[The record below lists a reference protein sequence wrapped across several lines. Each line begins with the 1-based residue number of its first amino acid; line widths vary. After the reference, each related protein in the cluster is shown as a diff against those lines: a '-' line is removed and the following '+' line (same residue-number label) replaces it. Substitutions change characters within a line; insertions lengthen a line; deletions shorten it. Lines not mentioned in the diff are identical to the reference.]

1 MSSGAPPGQHR
12 MTTVISRDGTPV
24 AYERRGEGTPLILVG
39 GAFSTGGAEAPLAA
53 LLAPHFGVVTY
64 DRRGRGESGDTAP
77 YAVAREVEDL
87 AALVA
92 EESGPVLGYG
102 MSSGGAL
109 VLEAAASGVP
119 FEKIAVYEPPF
130 TVAGPDDRIARQRYA
145 ARLGELLAAGDR
157 GGAAA
162 LFLSVVGMAPEAV
175 ARLREAPMWPE
186 LEALAPTLA
195 YDEAVMADGTVPVE
209 RLASV
214 GPPVL
219 VVDGGASP
227 PAMRDAARRVAKAVR
242 RGRHRTLTGQI
253 HDVAPQVLAPVLR
266 EFFAS

>member
-1 MSSGAPPGQHR
+1 
-12 MTTVISRDGTPV
+12 MTKVISRDGTPI
-24 AYERRGEGTPLILVG
+24 ACERRGEGKPLILVG
-39 GAFSTGGAEAPLAA
+39 GALSTGAAEVPLAA

-64 DRRGRGESGDTAP
+64 DRRGRGDSGDTAP

-87 AALVA
+87 AALV
-92 EESGPVLGYG
+92 EEERGPVSVYG

-119 FEKIAVYEPPF
+119 FERIAVYEPPF
-130 TVAGPDDRIARQRYA
+130 TVVGPDDRAAKSRYS

-157 GGAAA
+157 GGAAE
-162 LFLSVVGMAPEAV
+162 LFMSVVGLPPEVV
-175 ARLREAPMWPE
+175 AQVRDTPMWPE

-195 YDEAVMADGTVPVE
+195 YDDAVMGDGTVPAE

-214 GPPVL
+214 RPPVL

-227 PAMRDAARRVAKAVR
+227 PAMRDAVRRVAEAVR
-242 RGRHRTLTGQI
+242 RGRHRTLTGQV
-253 HDVAPQVLAPVLR
+253 HDVAPHVLSPVLR
-266 EFFAS
+266 EFFAE